1 MKFVRAQHSGEVF
14 YAVLQQDKLL
24 RLSGAPFEKISYDGR
39 EYPLSEARLLHPCEP
54 TKFVCVGKNYWEHAE
69 EMKEGHPA
77 EPLLFLKPS
86 TCAVG
91 NGDDVVYPK
100 LSQRLDYEGELAVV
114 ISKRAHEVEPG
125 HAKDYIFGYTC
136 ANDITARDIQKG
148 DPQWTRGKGFDTFCP
163 FGPWIETELDAQ
175 NVAISTRV
183 NSEQKQSSNTS
194 MMTHSID
201 ALICYMS
208 ACMTL
213 LPGDVVLTGTPAGIG
228 PMQRGDVVEVEI
240 EGIGILRNRIV

>member
-1 MKFVRAQHSGEVF
+1 MRFVRVRFGGEVF
-14 YAVLQQDKLL
+14 YAVAKEDKLL
-24 RLSGAPFEKISYDGR
+24 RLSGTPFDGVNYDGR
-39 EYPLSEARLLHPCEP
+39 EYPLAEAKLLSPCEP

-91 NGDDVVYPK
+91 EGDEVVYPE
-100 LSQRLDYEGELAVV
+100 LSKRLDYEGELAVV
-114 ISKRAHEVEPG
+114 IGKRAHAVEAG

-136 ANDITARDIQKG
+136 ANDVTARDIQKG

-175 NVAISTRV
+175 NVNIVTRL
-183 NSEQKQSSNTS
+183 NGEQRQSSNTS

-201 ALICYMS
+201 ALLCYMS

-228 PMQRGDVVEVEI
+228 PMQRGDTVEVEI
-240 EGIGILRNRIV
+240 EGIGVLRNVIV

>member
-1 MKFVRAQHSGEVF
+1 MKFVRARHGAEVF
-14 YAVLQQDKLL
+14 YAALKEDKLM
-24 RLSGAPFEKISYDGR
+24 RLAWAPYEEIAYDGR
-39 EYPLSEARLLHPCEP
+39 VYGVSDVQLLAPSDP

-69 EMKEGHPA
+69 EMKEGHPV

-86 TCAVG
+86 TCALHDG
-91 NGDDVVYPK
+91 GEVVYPV
-100 LSQRLDYEGELAVV
+100 LSKRLDYEGELAVV
-114 ISKRAHEVEPG
+114 IGKRAHAVEPG

-136 ANDITARDIQKG
+136 ANDVTARDIQKG

-163 FGPWIETELDAQ
+163 YGPWIETELDAQ
-175 NVAISTRV
+175 NVLLVTRL
-183 NSEQKQSSNTS
+183 NGHEKQRSATS

-201 ALICYMS
+201 ALIVYMS

-228 PMQRGDVVEVEI
+228 PMQRGDTVEVEI
-240 EGIGILRNRIV
+240 EGIGVLRNKII

>member
-1 MKFVRAQHSGEVF
+1 MRFVRARLGGEVF
-14 YAVLQQDKLL
+14 YAALKGDKLL
-24 RLSGAPFEKISYDGR
+24 RLAGTPFEEINYDGR
-39 EYPLSEARLLHPCEP
+39 EYGLDEVKLLHPSEP
-54 TKFVCVGKNYWEHAE
+54 TKFVCVGKNYFEHAE
-69 EMKEGHPA
+69 EMNEGHPV

-91 NGDDVVYPK
+91 DGDEVIYPA
-100 LSQRLDYEGELAVV
+100 LSKRLDYEGELAVV
-114 ISKRAHEVEPG
+114 IGKRAHAIETG

-136 ANDITARDIQKG
+136 ANDVTARDIQKG

-175 NVAISTRV
+175 NLRLVTRL
-183 NSEQKQSSNTS
+183 NGEEKQSASTA
-194 MMTHSID
+194 MMTHGID

-228 PMQRGDVVEVEI
+228 PMQRGDMVEVEI
-240 EGIGILRNRIV
+240 EGIGVLRNTIR